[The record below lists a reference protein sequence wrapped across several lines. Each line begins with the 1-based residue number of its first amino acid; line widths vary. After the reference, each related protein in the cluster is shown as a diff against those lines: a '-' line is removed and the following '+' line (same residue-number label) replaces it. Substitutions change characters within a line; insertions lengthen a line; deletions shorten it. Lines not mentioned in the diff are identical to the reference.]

1 MYNERMKLT
10 IEEREEIASYL
21 ESFLEHQEVRKM
33 AEYVAHGKKSVLRH
47 CYDVALTAYAIN
59 KKFDLKA
66 DLRTLLVGSFLHDFY
81 LYDWHGQ
88 PLNFNIFKMHGFT
101 HPWKARDNA
110 IRYFSV
116 DKDIQK
122 VIESHMW
129 PLTIRSFPSSRE
141 AMIVCMADKYCA
153 LKETFDR

>member
-21 ESFLEHQEVRKM
+21 ESFLEHPEVRKM
-33 AEYVAHGKKSVLRH
+33 AKYVAHGKKSVLRH
-47 CYDVALTAYAIN
+47 CYDVALTAYTIN

-101 HPWKARDNA
+101 HPGKARDNA

>member
-21 ESFLEHQEVRKM
+21 ESYLEHPEVRKM
-33 AEYVAHGKKSVLRH
+33 AEYIAHGKNSVLRH
-47 CYDVALTAYAIN
+47 CYDVAMMAYAIN

-66 DLRTLLVGSFLHDFY
+66 DLKTLLVGSFLHDFY
-81 LYDWHGQ
+81 LYDWHGR
-88 PLNFNIFKMHGFT
+88 PLNLNIFKMHGFT
-101 HPWKARDNA
+101 HPGKARDNA

-129 PLTIRSFPSSRE
+129 PLTLRSFPSSKE

-153 LKETFDR
+153 LKETFNR